1 MKLMVILS
9 VESFVYEQNFS
20 LRMVSNDLKT
30 VTVLTGE
37 QDDVPLSAQYYDDF
51 ARNDVSG
58 ECRGDIFLKFDSC
71 KSGVYPNDSLVDNVS
86 YIKLLKA
93 INK

>member
-20 LRMVSNDLKT
+20 LRLVSNDLKT

-37 QDDVPLSAQYYDDF
+37 QDNVPLRA
-51 ARNDVSG
+51 
-58 ECRGDIFLKFDSC
+58 
-71 KSGVYPNDSLVDNVS
+71 
-86 YIKLLKA
+86 
-93 INK
+93 

>member
-20 LRMVSNDLKT
+20 LRIVSNDLKT

-37 QDDVPLSAQYYDDF
+37 QDNVPLSASYYNDF
-51 ARNDVSG
+51 ARNDVSV
-58 ECRGDIFLKFDSC
+58 EYRGDIFDSRP
-71 KSGVYPNDSLVDNVS
+71 GYHNLD
-86 YIKLLKA
+86 
-93 INK
+93 